1 MARHGFGRSMAP
13 DRTAPLQEDAV
24 IWPRPGGERE
34 VYVRIIPSQITGRR
48 IEIR

>member
-1 MARHGFGRSMAP
+1 MGRYGGGVPA
-13 DRTAPLQEDAV
+13 
-24 IWPRPGGERE
+24 GERE

>member
-1 MARHGFGRSMAP
+1 
-13 DRTAPLQEDAV
+13 V
-24 IWPRPGGERE
+24 WPWASGERE